1 VGLADRGVKVPRGA
15 FFKGETNMPALIDMA
30 LAVTI
35 FIGAFFLGTVGL
47 ALFRELTNKDKND
60 DNHEP
65 R

>member
-1 VGLADRGVKVPRGA
+1 
-15 FFKGETNMPALIDMA
+15 MPALIDMA